1 MTNKLPL
8 LLIAAA
14 AWPIVALAA
23 PKTYDVVLLA
33 ATKAGSV
40 QLAPGEYKVKVE
52 GSNAV
57 FTDEHTRAS
66 FTVPVTVE
74 NTGTKFGMTALDTS
88 KNGDIAQITSIELG
102 GSKIKLEFG
111 K

>member
-8 LLIAAA
+8 FFGTLALASVAMA
-14 AWPIVALAA
+14 GAKSYDVALSA
-23 PKTYDVVLLA
+23 PA
-33 ATKAGSV
+33 KAGSV

-66 FTVPVTVE
+66 FTVPVKIE
-74 NTGTKFGMTALDTS
+74 NRNTKFNSTALDTT
-88 KNGDIAQITSIELG
+88 KQGNTDQITSIELG
-102 GSKIKLEFG
+102 GSNVKLDFG

>member
-1 MTNKLPL
+1 M
-8 LLIAAA
+8 AG
-14 AWPIVALAA
+14 
-23 PKTYDVVLLA
+23 PKSYDVVL
-33 ATKAGSV
+33 TSPSKAGSV

-57 FTDEHTRAS
+57 FTDERTRAS

-74 NTGTKFGMTALDTS
+74 NSNTKFNSTTLDATTQGNS
-88 KNGDIAQITSIELG
+88 SQITSIELG